1 MAPASKRLIS
11 RRSSTRPWNRLTSL
25 VSRSSAAWARS
36 GSSLRRASITSTD
49 ADSVISGERS
59 SWLTSEAK
67 RASRSM
73 RSCSAEAMS
82 LNELASTPRSGS
94 SVGGR
99 RVPRWPPAIAL
110 AAWAASATGRTARRA
125 AKTPSSTPSAVVI
138 TLASSSDR
146 ATLDSVRSSSPRSK
160 NSK

>member
-11 RRSSTRPWNRLTSL
+11 SRSSTRPWKRLTSL

-36 GSSLRRASITSTD
+36 GSSSRRASITSTD

-94 SVGGR
+94 SVGGEAG
-99 RVPRWPPAIAL
+99 VE
-110 AAWAASATGRTARRA
+110 AAAGDRLGRLGG
-125 AKTPSSTPSAVVI
+125 VG
-138 TLASSSDR
+138 DR
-146 ATLDSVRSSSPRSK
+146 AHGAAGGEHAEQHAEQRS
-160 NSK
+160 

>member
-1 MAPASKRLIS
+1 MAPASNRLIS
-11 RRSSTRPWNRLTSL
+11 SRSSTSPWNRATSL

-36 GSSLRRASITSTD
+36 GSSWRRASITSTE

-82 LNELASTPRSGS
+82 LNELGERAEVGV
-94 SVGGR
+94 VGGGEAGAEVPAGDRLGGLR
-99 RVPRWPPAIAL
+99 RLGERPDG
-110 AAWAASATGRTARRA
+110 AAGGEARRA
-125 AKTPSSTPSAVVI
+125 AR
-138 TLASSSDR
+138 R
-146 ATLDSVRSSSPRSK
+146 ARW
-160 NSK
+160 